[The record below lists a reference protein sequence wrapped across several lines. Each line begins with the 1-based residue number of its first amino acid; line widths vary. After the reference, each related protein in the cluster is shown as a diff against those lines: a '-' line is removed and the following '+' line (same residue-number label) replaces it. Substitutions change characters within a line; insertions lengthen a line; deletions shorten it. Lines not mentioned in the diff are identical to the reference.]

1 TLALGASLASV
12 KAGLEQMAPV
22 KGRFCVQRWGGL
34 TLVDD
39 TYNAS
44 VESVLAGIDTL
55 TAMNGYKVLVFG
67 DMKELGEESAEQHAR
82 VGRHARERGLDAVL
96 TVGEQSRH
104 TADAAAGRH
113 FDNKASLFEV
123 LAQMIKTHQE
133 ISILVKGA
141 RGSRM
146 EDIVEMVKGHQESAT
161 C

>member
-1 TLALGASLASV
+1 LG
-12 KAGLEQMAPV
+12 
-22 KGRFCVQRWGGL
+22 
-34 TLVDD
+34 
-39 TYNAS
+39 
-44 VESVLAGIDTL
+44 VLAWDAGRLNFIGRLWCLVGCGGDRDRGKRPMMA
-55 TAMNGYKVLVFG
+55 AM
-67 DMKELGEESAEQHAR
+67 AEQHAR
-82 VGRHARERGLDAVL
+82 VGHHAREQGLDAVL

-104 TADAAAGRH
+104 TADAADGRH

>member
-1 TLALGASLASV
+1 
-12 KAGLEQMAPV
+12 M
-22 KGRFCVQRWGGL
+22 R
-34 TLVDD
+34 
-39 TYNAS
+39 
-44 VESVLAGIDTL
+44 
-55 TAMNGYKVLVFG
+55 
-67 DMKELGEESAEQHAR
+67 ELGEESAEQHAR

-123 LAQMIKTHQE
+123 LAQMINTHQE